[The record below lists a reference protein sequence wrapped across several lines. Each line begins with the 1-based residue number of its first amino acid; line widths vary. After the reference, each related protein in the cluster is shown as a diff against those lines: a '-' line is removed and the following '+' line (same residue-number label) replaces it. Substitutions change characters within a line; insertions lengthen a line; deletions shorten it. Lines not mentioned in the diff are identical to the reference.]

1 MNYADFQRAVED
13 LPVYDTHTHLKAQQL
28 AAGSVWDLAHYLW
41 FVQELRAA
49 GYPDPSVEL
58 SDEQRFAALS
68 QALERSANT
77 TWNWAFRRIFA
88 DLYDVNLDGSV
99 ASLRAADE
107 VVRASSKRTD
117 WPRVVCDR
125 IGIERIVTNVEAD
138 APYPQLPGAA
148 VVMPRLEGVLREA
161 RAKIAG
167 ASDQRAAGA
176 QVTDELASRMGEIK
190 SRGRTAVM
198 TTYTLQRSTESVR
211 PELPPNNNDD
221 ATIGAFVLHALT
233 AACARH
239 GLMLQLFLG
248 IEHVA
253 GNATAVNECDRITNL
268 YGLFARHCCPFEL
281 VTGCEVNNLD
291 VVQAARIFPQVSA
304 GALWWYNFR
313 LSTYRQV
320 MQYRFEG
327 LPAGKSSLVASDA
340 RQIVW
345 AYGKILVVKR
355 LMAQYL
361 FEQVQQGWCA
371 VARALATARQWLHDS
386 AASRYGPRTN
396 NEATRHVAERIS
408 LDRSGSETRTT
419 TYGQ

>member
-13 LPVYDTHTHLKAQQL
+13 LPVYDTHTHLKGQQL
-28 AAGSVWDLAHYLW
+28 AASSVWDLAHYLW

-49 GYPDPSVEL
+49 GYPDPSIDL
-58 SDEQRFAALS
+58 PDEQRFAALS
-68 QALERSANT
+68 QALGRSANT
-77 TWNWAFRRIFA
+77 TWSWAFKRIFA
-88 DLYDVNLDGSV
+88 DLYDVKVNGSV
-99 ASLRAADE
+99 ATLRAADE
-107 VVRASSKRTD
+107 AVRSSAQRND
-117 WPRVVCDR
+117 WPSIVCDR
-125 IGIERIVTNVEAD
+125 IRLKRIVTNVEAD
-138 APYPQLPGAA
+138 APYAQLPGVA

-161 RAKIAG
+161 RAKVAG

-176 QVTDELASRMGEIK
+176 QVMDELASRMGEIK

-198 TTYTLQRSTESVR
+198 TTYTLACPSDSVR
-211 PELPPNNNDD
+211 SELPQHNNDD
-221 ATIGAFVLHALT
+221 ATIGAFVLHALA

-268 YGLFARHCCPFEL
+268 YGLFARHACPFEL
-281 VTGCEVNNLD
+281 VTGGEVNNLD
-291 VVQAARIFPQVSA
+291 VVQACRIFPHVSA

-313 LSTYRQV
+313 PSTYRQV

-327 LPAGKSSLVASDA
+327 LPAVKSSLIASDA
-340 RQIVW
+340 RQIEW

-361 FEQVQQGWCA
+361 FEQVQQGWCDA
-371 VARALATARQWLHDS
+371 ALALETARQWLHDS
-386 AASRYGPRTN
+386 AATRYGNR
-396 NEATRHVAERIS
+396 
-408 LDRSGSETRTT
+408 
-419 TYGQ
+419 